1 MNFSNVAKAVGE
13 IAVDPKEASMRNA
26 EVRWH
31 GWQLSTTLSCAGP
44 SW

>member
-1 MNFSNVAKAVGE
+1 MNFSNDAKAVGE

-31 GWQLSTTLSCAGP
+31 GWQSYTTLSCVGL